1 MHKIQTKFS
10 RNLYKLYFVKT
21 SMAKEKLKEFKKD
34 SKLDKKEIN
43 KDKKEALKS
52 LAEELKQ
59 RLIGS
64 EDDKEFKEDSEENS
78 SDLDKEIQEASKR
91 ITKKEVEEEAK
102 EIKKQKETGETLI
115 PLEDY
120 IKCAVH
126 LGTKVITPHMRK
138 FVYKRRADG
147 LAVINTVAIDEK
159 LREAIKFLIDYETEK
174 IYLVCRREA
183 GWDAAEKFAEVTG
196 IRTFTKKYPPGI
208 TTNLILEDFFEAEL
222 TIICDPW
229 MDRNAMFDT
238 YKLKKPV
245 LGLCDTNNFTT
256 YVTKLIPCNNKA
268 KKSIGCI
275 LFILARE
282 YCKAKKIPFK
292 AKIEDFTGP
301 LEGN

>member
-1 MHKIQTKFS
+1 MT
-10 RNLYKLYFVKT
+10 R
-21 SMAKEKLKEFKKD
+21 EKLKE
-34 SKLDKKEIN
+34 DKKEIS
-43 KDKKEALKS
+43 KEKKESLKS
-52 LAEELKQ
+52 LAEELKH
-59 RLIGS
+59 RIGS
-64 EDDKEFKEDSEENS
+64 SYEGKLKPEETEGALDREDSEENMNK
-78 SDLDKEIQEASKR
+78 LDKEIEEASKK
-91 ITKKEVEEEAK
+91 ISKEEIEKEAK
-102 EIKKQKETGETLI
+102 DLKKQKEGETLI

-159 LREAIKFLIDYETEK
+159 LREAIKFLINYETEQ
-174 IYLVCRREA
+174 IYLVCRRES
-183 GWDAAEKFAEVTG
+183 GWEAAEKFAEVTG
-196 IRTFTKKYPPGI
+196 IKTFTKKYPPGI

-256 YVTKLIPCNNKA
+256 YVTKLVPCNNKA
-268 KKSIGCI
+268 KKSIGCM

-282 YCKAKKIPFK
+282 YCKAKKITFN
-292 AKIEDFTGP
+292 AKIEDFAGP
-301 LEGN
+301 LEG